1 MRSHSLTGSRPPYRD
16 RNTTFRLTPLAAAI
30 LAGLTLGNGA
40 TAAESNSVAELQ
52 AEVAFLKA
60 ALEQSRKE
68 LAARDNKTPSAP
80 AQATSASKPAP
91 DETAKN
97 PAQATVLD
105 TIVVRRKTPLETL
118 KEVPQSVSLVSGE
131 ELDRLG
137 ANNITEVL
145 RRVGNVNFNYGN
157 PRTGSLT
164 MRGITTG
171 SSDQIDPTIGT
182 MLDGVSLA
190 YTPLVNGY
198 VFTDIDSVEVTRGP
212 QGTQGGKG
220 SNIGRI
226 AFKTKAPSF
235 TPETEISQ
243 TLGDW
248 DTLKTTAVTGG
259 PVVDGLLAWR
269 GTFLREQGNGPWK
282 NQFPDTQGRGTYQ
295 NVDRTFGRVQFL
307 LTPGYDLT
315 AKLSVEFQPK
325 GSEYVNGLSIRHP
338 EPSTFSDGVA
348 RPTAAVDTTYKKYLR
363 SWFNQDPTVWNT
375 ARDYFRYPVNV
386 DNNGAI
392 MTGSKGVT
400 LNLDWQVAGHTLQSI
415 TGYRNHWFSATND
428 EGTPYDVTKSGGYIT
443 DYNQISQEIRLQS
456 KKNELVDYVTGL
468 YYLKTDN
475 DSLTRTRYGNDAG
488 AFNASDALYSSLGTT
503 ATGQALLKDSLN
515 LAYKGTQTYVKNESK
530 ALYGQADW
538 HMSEPLTL
546 TTGYRVGYEERATQQ
561 GVLLLD
567 PGVGSDFN
575 AAFGKGTT
583 SSALTLNTA
592 AADRLAARYF
602 GSGSTWSG
610 LSAANQTLLKNAALV
625 RNGVLQL
632 NSAYAVKDAPTW
644 KGTVNGWNLSLTD
657 KLSEELSLY
666 GTLQYGEKGGM
677 AQIASNGSSSLVKK
691 ERTNG
696 YEAGLRS
703 SLLNRSLTVN
713 AGVFLNDI
721 KDFQTTVNL
730 PDPVATAAY
739 LASNPTVSAADGQ
752 QFQSVVGNLPS
763 VRVKGIEVDAA
774 YSGIRNLTLRLAA
787 AYNDARY
794 GEDTWVAKP
803 NEVDS
808 TASNFQKYYN
818 AKGAVLNNAPK
829 FTAKIGA
836 DYRLPVLDNKLFHA
850 SANYSYT
857 SSYNTSASSYDVV
870 KAYGLLDLGIGIGRQ
885 DGLFDV
891 NLIAKN
897 ALDTK
902 YHVEGWNGY
911 TPNLPRWF
919 GVVFSTRL

>member
-1 MRSHSLTGSRPPYRD
+1 MRSNFPVGSRPPYRD
-16 RNTTFRLTPLAAAI
+16 RNKTFRLTPLAAAI

-40 TAAESNSVAELQ
+40 TAAESNSVADLQ

-68 LAARDNKTPSAP
+68 LAARDNKAAAAP
-80 AQATSASKPAP
+80 AQAEASAAPAS
-91 DETAKN
+91 DEAAKKSGL
-97 PAQATVLD
+97 ATVLD
-105 TIVVRRKTPLETL
+105 TIVVRRKAPLEAL

-131 ELDRLG
+131 ELERLG
-137 ANNITEVL
+137 ASNITEVL

-198 VFTDIDSVEVTRGP
+198 IFTDIDSVEVTRGP

-235 TPETEISQ
+235 TPEASIAQ
-243 TLGDW
+243 TFGSW
-248 DTLKTTAVTGG
+248 DTLKTTAIAGG

-269 GTFLREQGNGPWK
+269 GTFEREQGNGPWD
-282 NQFPDTQGRGTYQ
+282 NQFPDTKGRATYQ

-307 LTPGYDLT
+307 LTPGYDFT

-325 GSEYVNGLSIRHP
+325 GSEYVNGLAIRHP
-338 EPSTFSDGVA
+338 EPTTFSNGVA
-348 RPTAAVDTTYKKYLR
+348 RPASAVDTTYKKYLR
-363 SWFNQDPTVWNT
+363 SWFNQDSTVWNT
-375 ARDYFRYPVNV
+375 ARDYYKYPVNV
-386 DNNGAI
+386 DNNGGI
-392 MTGSKGVT
+392 MTGSKGTT

-415 TGYRNHWFSATND
+415 TGYRSHWFSATND
-428 EGTPYDVTKSGGYIT
+428 EGTPFDITKSGGYIT
-443 DYNQISQEIRLQS
+443 DYKQLSQEFKLLS
-456 KKNELVDYVTGL
+456 KKSDLVDYVAGL
-468 YYLKTDN
+468 YYLQTDN

-488 AFNASDALYSSLGTT
+488 AYNASDTLYNSLNATG
-503 ATGQALLKDSLN
+503 TGQALLKDSLN
-515 LAYKGTQTYVKNESK
+515 LAYKGTQTYVKNQST
-530 ALYGQADW
+530 AIYGNADW
-538 HMSEPLTL
+538 HLTEPLTL
-546 TTGYRVGYEERATQQ
+546 TTGYRLGYEERRTQQ

-575 AAFGKGTT
+575 SAFGNGTT
-583 SSALTLNTA
+583 AATLTLNTT

-602 GSGSTWSG
+602 GTGSTWSS

-632 NSAYAVKDAPTW
+632 NSAYALKDAPTW
-644 KGTVNGWNLSLTD
+644 KGGVNAWNVSLTD
-657 KLSEELSLY
+657 KLNDDVSVYSS
-666 GTLQYGEKGGM
+666 LQYGEKGGM
-677 AQIASNGSSSLVKK
+677 AQISSTGSSSLVKK
-691 ERTNG
+691 ERTG
-696 YEAGLRS
+696 GVEAGFRS
-703 SLLNRSLTVN
+703 TLFNKSLVLN
-713 AGVFLNDI
+713 ADVFYNEI
-721 KDFQTTVNL
+721 RDFQTTVSL

-739 LASNPTVSAADGQ
+739 LASNPSVSAADAQ

-763 VRVKGIEVDAA
+763 VKVKGVEVDAA
-774 YSGIRNLTLRLAA
+774 YSGIKNLTLRLAA

-794 GEDTWVAKP
+794 GEDTWTAKP
-803 NEVDS
+803 SEIDS
-808 TASNFQKYYN
+808 TASNFQKYFN
-818 AKGAVLNNAPK
+818 TKGEVLNNAPK
-829 FTAKIGA
+829 FTAKLGA
-836 DYRLPVLDNKLFHA
+836 DYRQAVFDNKVFHA

-857 SSYNTSASSYDVV
+857 SSYHTSVSSYDVV

-902 YHVEGWNGY
+902 YHVEGWNSY
-911 TPNLPRWF
+911 TPSLPRWL
-919 GVVFSTRL
+919 GIVFSTRL